1 METQGFLSTEFSR
14 KNILDAIAELG
25 SQVEGLKDTANTN
38 AIGTNIYRDGFDA
51 PLAMFNADMNED
63 DRNDLSIYGSPRTE
77 INTTAATANTPVGTR
92 VNTTRETTRQL
103 QKKTK
108 HKQVMDEKEKVDN
121 GHSSRYFDS
130 TDPILGISKHDMV
143 SIN

>member
-1 METQGFLSTEFSR
+1 M
-14 KNILDAIAELG
+14 
-25 SQVEGLKDTANTN
+25 EGLKDTANTS
-38 AIGTNIYRDGFDA
+38 AIDTKIYRDRVGA
-51 PLAMFNADMNED
+51 PLAMFGADMNED
-63 DRNDLSIYGSPRTE
+63 DRNNLSTDGSPRTD
-77 INTTAATANTPVGTR
+77 INITAATADTLIGTR

-108 HKQVMDEKEKVDN
+108 HKQAMDKKEKADN
-121 GHSSRYFDS
+121 GHLLRYFDS